1 MTTIPRK
8 CTVLDGIIVPRE
20 VHYLRFILEAYEGI
34 AVLTTLDP
42 QLGHIR
48 LSVAPGCEPDVLL
61 LLEAEQERLQW
72 RPLQW

>member
-1 MTTIPRK
+1 MTRVPRI
-8 CTVLDGIIVPRE
+8 CTVLDGIIAPRE
-20 VHYLRFILEAYEGI
+20 VHFLRFILEAYEGI

-48 LSVAPGCEPDVLL
+48 LSIAPGCERDVQH

-72 RPLQW
+72 RPLQT